1 MTSSGGIPFTKF
13 WRNAHQWWLS
23 TPEKALDEA
32 YNAAWQI
39 KALEEQNFHG
49 QTINFDLANHG
60 DCVKSYFQGE
70 LKKYLKIIDSRLAI
84 FNTSRFV
91 LDLTANFNYK
101 AKSEPEN
108 GLLSHFLA
116 RREHSENTVIIL
128 EKLAFIDGVV
138 SNYKDKSNSAQESS
152 NAMGKVSPNSQS
164 SLSSNSPKTLA
175 PLSGNSLFNAF
186 SNTAQENNNPPS
198 PGEVT
203 VLPRSIIGTINRITR
218 ELDPES
224 EQEMI
229 SNFRKSKVRTIISI
243 RFILLLV
250 LIPLLT
256 QQLSKSF
263 IVLPILDYFQEKE
276 AIPIFINQD
285 LEERA
290 FLELERFEKKLKFQ
304 AIIGKAPEL
313 SSEDLEEKV
322 KEKALKLA
330 ESYHEESSN
339 AIANIFADIFSVLAF
354 AFVLIRNKKHIEV
367 IKSFMDDLIY
377 GLSDSAKAFII
388 ILLTDVF
395 VGFHSSHGWEIVLEG
410 VSNHLGIP
418 ENRGFIFLF
427 IATFP
432 VILDTV
438 FKYWIF
444 RYLNRSSP
452 SAVAT
457 YRNMNE

>member
-1 MTSSGGIPFTKF
+1 MRSSDGIPFTKF

-49 QTINFDLANHG
+49 QTLNLELANQG
-60 DCVKSYFQGE
+60 DFVKSYFQGE
-70 LKKYLKIIDSRLAI
+70 LKKHLKIIDSRLAI
-84 FNTSRFV
+84 FNTSRFL
-91 LDLTANFNYK
+91 LDLTVNFNQK
-101 AKSEPEN
+101 SKSESEK
-108 GLLSHFLA
+108 GLLSHVTDL
-116 RREHSENTVIIL
+116 REHPENTVIIL
-128 EKLAFIDGVV
+128 DKLAFIDGVV
-138 SNYKDKSNSAQESS
+138 SKYKEKSHSAQDSSNSV
-152 NAMGKVSPNSQS
+152 GKVSSNSPS
-164 SLSSNSPKTLA
+164 SLSSNSAQNVA
-175 PLSGNSLFNAF
+175 PLSANSLFNAF
-186 SNTAQENNNPPS
+186 SNTTQENNNPPS

-203 VLPRSIIGTINRITR
+203 VLPRSILGTINRITK

-243 RFILLLV
+243 RFMLLLI

-263 IVLPILDYFQEKE
+263 IVLPIVHYFQEKE
-276 AIPIFINQD
+276 ALPLFINED
-285 LEERA
+285 LEEKA
-290 FLELERFEKKLKFQ
+290 FIELERFEKKIKFQ
-304 AIIGKAPEL
+304 AIIGKAPEI
-313 SSEDLEEKV
+313 SSEQMEEKV
-322 KEKALKLA
+322 KEKALQLA
-330 ESYHEESSN
+330 ESYQEESSN
-339 AIANIFADIFSVLAF
+339 AIANIFADLFSVLAF
-354 AFVLIRNKKHIEV
+354 AVVIKRNKKHIDA

-388 ILLTDVF
+388 ILFTDVF

-410 VSNHLGIP
+410 LSHHLGIP